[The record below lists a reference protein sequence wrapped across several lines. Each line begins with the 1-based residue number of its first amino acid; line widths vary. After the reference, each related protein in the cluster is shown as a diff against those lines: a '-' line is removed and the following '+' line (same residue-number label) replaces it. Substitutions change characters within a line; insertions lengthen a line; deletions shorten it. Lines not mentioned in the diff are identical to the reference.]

1 LAAFLWAIAH
11 VVLLAFGAVLFALV
25 LQSAGAFFRDR
36 LHVPERLAFP
46 AAVLVVLLTVAG
58 LLWVFGT
65 ELATQIASLVHVVP
79 DSLHRLAAW
88 LGGRRWGEWIR
99 GQAHQIDFSKAGSG
113 AVSGFVQAFT
123 SLLAAL
129 GYAVLIVVA
138 AIYAAAQPRLYR
150 TGMLELIPPR
160 QRKRGA
166 EVLGVTAR
174 ALRLWL
180 LGQLL
185 AMTAVGLLTGFGIWL
200 IGVPNPLALGV
211 IAFATEFIPFIGPII
226 GAVPAILSGFALSP
240 STAVYAVIVALIVQ
254 QTENHLLQPLI
265 QKRVVSL
272 PPMLTLFAQVTM
284 GLVFGPLGLLFATP
298 LMVVALV
305 AVKMLY
311 LEDVLREPE
320 IEVPGRG

>member
-1 LAAFLWAIAH
+1 MAAFLWAIAQ
-11 VVLLAFGAVLFALV
+11 VVLLAFGAVLFAIV
-25 LQSAGAFFRDR
+25 LRSAGELLRDR
-36 LHVPERLAFP
+36 LRVPERLAFP
-46 AAVLVVLLTVAG
+46 GAVLIALLTVAA
-58 LLWVFGT
+58 LVWVFGT
-65 ELATQIASLVHVVP
+65 ELAAQAGSLVHVVP
-79 DSLHRLAAW
+79 DSLHRLETW
-88 LGGRRWGEWIR
+88 LGGRSWGAWVL
-99 GQAHQIDFSKAGSG
+99 QQVHQLDFSKTGSG
-113 AVSGFVQAFT
+113 AISGFFQAFT

-129 GYAVLIVVA
+129 GYAILIMVA
-138 AIYAAAQPRLYR
+138 AVYAAAQPRLYR
-150 TGMLELIPPR
+150 TGILELIPPP

-166 EVLGVTAR
+166 EFLGVTVR

-185 AMTAVGLLTGFGIWL
+185 AMTAVGLLTGIGVWL

-211 IAFATEFIPFIGPII
+211 IAFATEFIPFIGPIV
-226 GAVPAILSGFALSP
+226 GAVPAVLSGFAVSP
-240 STAVYAVIVALIVQ
+240 STAVYAVVVALFVQ

-311 LEDVLREPE
+311 LEDVLRERE